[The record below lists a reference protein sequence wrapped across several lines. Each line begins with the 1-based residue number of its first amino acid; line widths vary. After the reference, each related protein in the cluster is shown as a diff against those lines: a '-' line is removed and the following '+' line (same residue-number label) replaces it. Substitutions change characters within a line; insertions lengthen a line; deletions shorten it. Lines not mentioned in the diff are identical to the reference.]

1 MSKVIFEEE
10 ELMVIAIFELE
21 DRQETIKYIEE
32 SKEFIEKEDEDLV
45 KLMEQA
51 IKKLTALTDEEY
63 QSYDFAMYLTEADA
77 EDTENA

>member
-32 SKEFIEKEDEDLV
+32 SKEFIEKEDEDLI

-51 IKKLTALTDEEY
+51 IEKLTILTDKEY

-77 EDTENA
+77 EDTGNA